1 VSKETRFQ
9 SGEVTILRLKKAD
22 LFSAREDE
30 FLLLGVGM

>member
-9 SGEVTILRLKKAD
+9 SGEVAILRLKKAD
-22 LFSAREDE
+22 LVSAREDE